1 MSNPRVLVVEDNS
14 LTASTLCSYLQ
25 RSQFDTWR
33 AGDGPTA
40 WSLLNERSFDL
51 VLLDIM
57 LPGIDGL
64 ELCRRIRQSSSVPV
78 LMITARATEDD
89 AIKGL
94 SAGADDYIR
103 KPFSPREVV
112 ARCQR
117 ALIRNVPNSDNVTL
131 SLSADVQFDPT
142 TLTATVR
149 GEAVKLTRSE
159 ARLLAFMVR
168 RAGRVLDRE
177 TLLSAVY
184 DDVAEV
190 SDRTIDTH
198 LYNLRRKLEVDPK
211 NPRLLTSEYGMGYKL
226 NTAQTLS

>member
-1 MSNPRVLVVEDNS
+1 MSKPHVLVVEDNS

-25 RSQFDTWR
+25 RSDFVTSR

-40 WSLLNERSFDL
+40 WSMINAQSFDL
-51 VLLDIM
+51 VLLDLM

-64 ELCRRIRQSSSVPV
+64 ELCRRIRESSSVPV
-78 LMITARATEDD
+78 LMITARSTEDD
-89 AIKGL
+89 AITGL

-117 ALIRNVPNSDNVTL
+117 ALLRTETDNESAVV
-131 SLSADVQFDPT
+131 SLADDVLLDQNA
-142 TLTATVR
+142 LRAVVR
-149 GEAVKLTRSE
+149 GEAIKLTRAE
-159 ARLLAFMVR
+159 ARLLTFMAKR
-168 RAGRVLDRE
+168 PGRVLDRE

-184 DDVAEV
+184 DDIADV

-198 LYNLRRKLEVDPK
+198 LYNLRRKLEIDPK
-211 NPRLLTSEYGMGYKL
+211 NPRLLTSEYGIGYKL
-226 NTAQTLS
+226 TKTRI